1 MGEVCASPHDRGR
14 LRWHDG
20 QSRKDLHR
28 LPQEIAV
35 TDEMIWGHFP
45 IASRH
50 AVARSLGG
58 PQSPTPAARASGRG
72 HRSRDVRQRSWPR
85 RRSRASTSSR
95 LARCTVARA

>member
-35 TDEMIWGHFP
+35 TDEMI
-45 IASRH
+45 
-50 AVARSLGG
+50 
-58 PQSPTPAARASGRG
+58 
-72 HRSRDVRQRSWPR
+72 
-85 RRSRASTSSR
+85 
-95 LARCTVARA
+95 